1 MAYDEIRMF
10 VVDLGARDDD
20 SDIILKL
27 AALPQKEFIESLMAS
42 YDSLGKSATQQARRA
57 YERDQDSPDVAHL
70 IRLAFRMTTLNS
82 ILKHAFI
89 DDPAISM
96 DIPADSMADIN
107 AAFANLTKPKN
118 ADKAHSTITKKRVM
132 RAARHHMMGGKPIGF
147 CLHCGNSAEVDAHAQ
162 RVECDN
168 CGAEEVYGNAEVLLQ
183 GMFHA
188 DKPT

>member
-1 MAYDEIRMF
+1 MPDKIHVMVF
-10 VVDLGARDDD
+10 TDDND
-20 SDIILKL
+20 DNDTILKL
-27 AALPQKEFIESLMAS
+27 ARQPQKEFVETLIAS
-42 YDSLGKSATQQARRA
+42 YDSLGKSATRLARLT

-70 IRLAFRMTTLNS
+70 IRLAFRMTTLTAL
-82 ILKHAFI
+82 LKHAFI
-89 DDPAISM
+89 DDPAVSM

-147 CLHCGNSAEVDAHAQ
+147 CLHCGNSATVEPHAQ
-162 RVECDN
+162 RVECED
-168 CGAEEVYGNAEVLLQ
+168 CGAEEVYGNAEILLQ

-188 DKPT
+188 DKQS